1 MYYTDVDPAAVE
13 ASVSPDVAV
22 DVAVAKQWYYEN
34 GMLVN
39 ESKHQGL
46 VLGNT
51 KCGFSSP
58 VKDTLEI
65 LEWK

>member
-1 MYYTDVDPAAVE
+1 MYYTHVDPAALE
-13 ASVSPDVAV
+13 ASVSHDVG
-22 DVAVAKQWYYEN
+22 VAKQWYYEN

-39 ESKHQGL
+39 ERKHQGL

-58 VKDTLEI
+58 VKDPLVI